1 MTRLNGMDAARRKE
15 IEERV
20 YAGDRLTGEDSEG
33 LAACDD
39 LAWLGRLADDRRA
52 AHHGDRVTFLIGGG
66 HVSGGTTEAGAPA
79 APAEVLRRFA
89 ITRLGII
96 GPRHVT
102 CSTADHTTALAQ
114 LALNFGVDDIVAPP
128 DADRDEILNLIWD
141 AGFRPVERDADDKV
155 VREYDPPVPLA
166 ERRATPQKVWA

>member
-1 MTRLNGMDAARRKE
+1 MDAARRQE

-20 YAGDRLTGEDSEG
+20 YAGDRLTGRDSEE

-39 LAWLGRLADDRRA
+39 LAWLGRLANDRRA
-52 AHHGDRVTFLIGGG
+52 AHHGDRVTFMIGGG
-66 HVSGGTTEAGAPA
+66 RISDKTAEAP

-89 ITRLGII
+89 VARLAII

-102 CSTADHTTALAQ
+102 CSTVDHSTALAQ
-114 LALNFGVDDIVAPP
+114 LALNFGVDDLVAPA
-128 DADRDEILNLIWD
+128 DADRDEILHLIWD
-141 AGFRPVERDADDKV
+141 AGFRPVERDADGDV

-166 ERRATPQKVWA
+166 ERRATPQQVWA

>member
-1 MTRLNGMDAARRKE
+1 MDVARREE
-15 IEERV
+15 IEDRV
-20 YAGDRLTGEDSEG
+20 YAGDRLTGRDSEE

-39 LAWLGRLADDRRA
+39 LAWLGRLADDRRS

-66 HVSGGTTEAGAPA
+66 QVSDSATGSAGSAP

-89 ITRLGII
+89 VARLAII

-114 LALNFGVDDIVAPP
+114 LALNFGVDDLVAPA
-128 DADRDEILNLIWD
+128 DADRDEILHLIWD
-141 AGFRPVERDADDKV
+141 AGFRPVERDAEDNV

-166 ERRATPQKVWA
+166 ERRATPQQVWA

>member
-1 MTRLNGMDAARRKE
+1 MNVDRRQE

-20 YAGDRLTGEDSEG
+20 YAGDRLTGPDSEE
-33 LAACDD
+33 LAAVDD

-52 AHHGDRVTFLIGGG
+52 AHHGDRVTFLIGGSQ
-66 HVSGGTTEAGAPA
+66 VSDRTPEGEAPEDGT

-102 CSTADHTTALAQ
+102 CSTAQHTAALAQ

-128 DADRDEILNLIWD
+128 DADRDEILHLIWD
-141 AGFRPVERDADDKV
+141 AGFRPIERDADGNV
-155 VREYDPPVPLA
+155 VREYDPPVPLS
-166 ERRATPQKVWA
+166 ERRATPQQVWA

>member
-1 MTRLNGMDAARRKE
+1 MDAARRQE
-15 IEERV
+15 IEEHV
-20 YAGDRLTGEDSEG
+20 YAGDRLTGRDSEE
-33 LAACDD
+33 LATCDD

-52 AHHGDRVTFLIGGG
+52 AHHGDRVTFLIGGSE
-66 HVSGGTTEAGAPA
+66 VSDKPAEAP

-89 ITRLGII
+89 VARLGII

-128 DADRDEILNLIWD
+128 DADRDEILHLIWD
-141 AGFRPVERDADDKV
+141 AGFRPVERDADDNV

-166 ERRATPQKVWA
+166 ERRATPQQVWA

>member
-1 MTRLNGMDAARRKE
+1 MDAARRQE

-20 YAGDRLTGEDSEG
+20 YAGDRLTGRDSED

-52 AHHGDRVTFLIGGG
+52 AHHGDRVTFLIGDGQ
-66 HVSGGTTEAGAPA
+66 VSDNPTTSADPA
-79 APAEVLRRFA
+79 APAEVLRQFA
-89 ITRLGII
+89 VARLAII

-102 CSTADHTTALAQ
+102 CSTAAHTAALAQ
-114 LALNFGVDDIVAPP
+114 LALNFGVDDLVAP
-128 DADRDEILNLIWD
+128 AGTDRDEILHLIWD
-141 AGFRPVERDADDKV
+141 AGFRPVERDEEDNI

-166 ERRATPQKVWA
+166 ERRATPQQVWA

>member
-1 MTRLNGMDAARRKE
+1 MDAARRQE

-20 YAGDRLTGEDSEG
+20 YAGDRLTGRDSEE

-52 AHHGDRVTFLIGGG
+52 AHHGDRVTFMIGGG
-66 HVSGGTTEAGAPA
+66 RVSDKTAEAP

-89 ITRLGII
+89 VARLAII

-102 CSTADHTTALAQ
+102 CSTADHSTALAQ
-114 LALNFGVDDIVAPP
+114 LALNFGVDDLVAPA
-128 DADRDEILNLIWD
+128 DADRDEILHLIWD
-141 AGFRPVERDADDKV
+141 AGFRPVERDADGNV
-155 VREYDPPVPLA
+155 VREFDPPVSLA
-166 ERRATPQKVWA
+166 ERRATPQQVWA

>member
-1 MTRLNGMDAARRKE
+1 MDKARREE

-20 YAGDRLTGEDSEG
+20 YAGDRITGHDSVE

-39 LAWLGRLADDRRA
+39 LAWLGRLANDRRA
-52 AHHGDRVTFLIGGG
+52 AHHGDRVTFLIGGSQ
-66 HVSGGTTEAGAPA
+66 VSDTEAEQA

-89 ITRLGII
+89 VTRLGII

-114 LALNFGVDDIVAPP
+114 LALNFGVDDLVAPS
-128 DADRDEILNLIWD
+128 DADRDELLTLIWD
-141 AGFRPVERDADDKV
+141 AGFRPVERDADDNV
-155 VREYDPPVPLA
+155 IREYDPPVPLA
-166 ERRATPQKVWA
+166 ERRATPQQVWA

>member
-1 MTRLNGMDAARRKE
+1 MDAARKKE

-20 YAGDRLTGEDSEG
+20 YAGDRLTGPDNEE

-66 HVSGGTTEAGAPA
+66 QVNDSATTVVDTPA

-89 ITRLGII
+89 AARLAII

-102 CSTADHTTALAQ
+102 CSTADHTTALTQ
-114 LALNFGVDDIVAPP
+114 LALNFGVDDVVAPP
-128 DADRDEILNLIWD
+128 DADRDEIVHLIWD
-141 AGFRPVERDADDKV
+141 AGFRPVERDEHDNV
-155 VREYDPPVPLA
+155 LREYDPPVPLA
-166 ERRATPQKVWA
+166 ERRATPQQVWA

>member
-1 MTRLNGMDAARRKE
+1 MDAARKTE

-20 YAGDRLTGEDSEG
+20 YAGDRLTGRDSEE

-52 AHHGDRVTFLIGGG
+52 AHHGDRVTFVFSDRQ
-66 HVSGGTTEAGAPA
+66 VSDQETGAL
-79 APAEVLRRFA
+79 APAELLRRFA
-89 ITRLGII
+89 LARLGII
-96 GPRHVT
+96 GPRHVS

-114 LALNFGVDDIVAPP
+114 LALNFGVDDLVAPP
-128 DADRDEILNLIWD
+128 DADREEILHLIWD
-141 AGFRPVERDADDKV
+141 AGFRPVERDEQDNV

-166 ERRATPQKVWA
+166 ERRATPQQVWA

>member
-1 MTRLNGMDAARRKE
+1 
-15 IEERV
+15 
-20 YAGDRLTGEDSEG
+20 

-52 AHHGDRVTFLIGGG
+52 AHHGDRVTFMIGSGQ
-66 HVSGGTTEAGAPA
+66 VSDSAPAPA

-89 ITRLGII
+89 VARLAII

-114 LALNFGVDDIVAPP
+114 LALNFGVDDLVAPP
-128 DADRDEILNLIWD
+128 DADRDEILHLIWD
-141 AGFRPVERDADDKV
+141 AGFRPVERDAEDNV

-166 ERRATPQKVWA
+166 ERRATPQQVWA

>member
-1 MTRLNGMDAARRKE
+1 MDSARRQE

-20 YAGDRLTGEDSEG
+20 YAGDRLTGRDSED

-52 AHHGDRVTFLIGGG
+52 AHHGDRVTLLIGGG
-66 HVSGGTTEAGAPA
+66 RVTDSATSTVDAAA
-79 APAEVLRRFA
+79 APAEVLRQFA
-89 ITRLGII
+89 AARLAII

-128 DADRDEILNLIWD
+128 DADRDEILHLIWD
-141 AGFRPVERDADDKV
+141 AGFRPVERDEYDKV
-155 VREYDPPVPLA
+155 IREYDPPVPLA
-166 ERRATPQKVWA
+166 ERRATPQQVWA

>member
-1 MTRLNGMDAARRKE
+1 MDAARRQE

-20 YAGDRLTGEDSEG
+20 YAGDRLTGPDSEE
-33 LAACDD
+33 LAAAND

-52 AHHGDRVTFLIGGG
+52 AHHGDRVTFLIGDGQ
-66 HVSGGTTEAGAPA
+66 VSDSVTASTDPAP

-89 ITRLGII
+89 VARLAII
-96 GPRHVT
+96 GPRHVS

-114 LALNFGVDDIVAPP
+114 LALNFGVGDIIAPP
-128 DADRDEILNLIWD
+128 DADRDEILHLIWD
-141 AGFRPVERDADDKV
+141 AGFRPVERDAEDNV

-166 ERRATPQKVWA
+166 ERRATPQQVWA

>member
-1 MTRLNGMDAARRKE
+1 MDTARRQE

-20 YAGDRLTGEDSEG
+20 YAGDRLTGRDSEE

-52 AHHGDRVTFLIGGG
+52 AHHGDRVTFLIGDSQ
-66 HVSGGTTEAGAPA
+66 VSDKTTDRVV
-79 APAEVLRRFA
+79 PAEVLRQFA
-89 ITRLGII
+89 VARLAII

-102 CSTADHTTALAQ
+102 CSTADHSTALAQ
-114 LALNFGVDDIVAPP
+114 LALNFGVDDLVAPSG
-128 DADRDEILNLIWD
+128 ADRDEILHLIWD
-141 AGFRPVERDADDKV
+141 AGFRPVERDAEDNV

-166 ERRATPQKVWA
+166 ERRATPQQVWA